1 MSPVHADS
9 TARRHFV
16 DHDCFCKHSPVH
28 CLLWASNTGADEP
41 SLLCGCDDGWL
52 VLLSARGQR
61 MAATKLEASGAAAQQ
76 PRVAPPA
83 RGLPHQGQ
91 QGAIAVHVR
100 CLQAAGDPTLVF
112 GGCSDG
118 SIRCWLRSE
127 SHLEEVYRHAAGHV
141 GPVCSLSLAST
152 TAHSNNAVGRAGS
165 HRSHKSFDTLRD
177 TQMLISA
184 SEDCSVKVWRVYCS
198 GDY

>member
-1 MSPVHADS
+1 MVISPWLYCV
-9 TARRHFV
+9 R
-16 DHDCFCKHSPVH
+16 PVH
-28 CLLWASNTGADEP
+28 CLLWVDDTGAQG
-41 SLLCGCDDGWL
+41 SLLCGCDDGAL

-61 MAATKLEASGAAAQQ
+61 LAVTMLDASGVVGQQ
-76 PRVAPPA
+76 HRTVPS

-91 QGAIAVHVR
+91 LGGAAVQVR
-100 CLQAAGDPTLVF
+100 CLQADAGLVF

-127 SHLEEVYRHAAGHV
+127 GHLEEVYRHSAAHV
-141 GPVCSLSLAST
+141 GPIYSLSLGAT
-152 TAHSNNAVGRAGS
+152 TTRGDAAVGGTGS
-165 HRSHKSFDTLRD
+165 QNNIKIFDTLQH